1 MHTGKCYKIYDSKE
15 CGEIQLQLKHE
26 RSHSALTCVVRK
38 AKFLT
43 VIPWKYGYLIP
54 SSIPQEKK
62 MAVKV
67 SMKTKYLLKWFYSI
81 CLAPYIDCAPVSG
94 QTVAK
99 KTVLQVFSMAF
110 DSFHPTNASF
120 ILWCCHGCR
129 KSSRRRVHMAS
140 KNINRGQLQ
149 YRGDL

>member
-62 MAVKV
+62 WQLKFPWRQNICWSDFIPYVLLHISTVHQYQVKQ
-67 SMKTKYLLKWFYSI
+67 W
-81 CLAPYIDCAPVSG
+81 
-94 QTVAK
+94 Q

-110 DSFHPTNASF
+110 DSFRPTNASF